1 MRSSPSTLAVA
12 LSLLAVAGGVRADA
26 DAEREVLARLS
37 HEIEALAPLI
47 EEAEART
54 DQDARIRFHYEW
66 LRQDLDRVR
75 LGIAEHLAA
84 PRNQP
89 REIEPLRGDYRQ

>member
-1 MRSSPSTLAVA
+1 MRISPPTLVVA
-12 LSLLAVAGGVRADA
+12 FSLLVVATGAQADG

-37 HEIEALAPLI
+37 HEITALAPLI
-47 EEAEART
+47 DEAEAQA
-54 DQDARIRFHYEW
+54 DQDARIRFHYDW

-75 LGIAEHLAA
+75 LGIAEHLSA

>member
-1 MRSSPSTLAVA
+1 V
-12 LSLLAVAGGVRADA
+12 
-26 DAEREVLARLS
+26 
-37 HEIEALAPLI
+37 
-47 EEAEART
+47 
-54 DQDARIRFHYEW
+54 RFHYEW

>member
-1 MRSSPSTLAVA
+1 MRSSPPRLAAA
-12 LSLLAVAGGVRADA
+12 LSLLAVVGGARADA

-37 HEIEALAPLI
+37 HEIAALAPLI
-47 EEAEART
+47 DEAEAQT
-54 DQDARIRFHYEW
+54 DQDARVRFHYDW

-75 LGIAEHLAA
+75 LGIAEHLSA

-89 REIEPLRGDYRQ
+89 REIEPLRGDYRH